1 MTVALGAV
9 LFAMGALTIWFSSED
24 KLICR
29 AADRTCV
36 VQQDFL
42 LRPSERSEQGPGHP
56 LKFTVEEATI
66 GKNGRGQALV
76 LIPESGH
83 RVTIARAYSVSNE
96 VRRLGEFSLS
106 PSTDLLLTRE
116 RDWGLLV
123 AMGLMP
129 IAVGL
134 LFLLSPLFRVR
145 HYLVADP
152 ERKTI
157 SIELRFWRRVMRRA
171 VVPVATGRVTIGTTT
186 QFRGRPSRVPWLT
199 LAPDQ
204 GEPRPIGLVDTPI
217 NRDALEAALR
227 LVTPPAFGGPA

>member
-1 MTVALGAV
+1 
-9 LFAMGALTIWFSSED
+9 
-24 KLICR
+24 
-29 AADRTCV
+29 
-36 VQQDFL
+36 
-42 LRPSERSEQGPGHP
+42 
-56 LKFTVEEATI
+56 
-66 GKNGRGQALV
+66 
-76 LIPESGH
+76 
-83 RVTIARAYSVSNE
+83 
-96 VRRLGEFSLS
+96 LGEFSLS